1 MLVYAFDDPYKVLEV
16 SRSASFPE
24 IKNSYREL
32 ARKWHP
38 DRNTDPGAQTKF
50 IEVTKAYE
58 LLSDPERRD
67 EFDKFGTTENSPNF
81 KSKFDYSSFKRFDFD
96 PFESLFAS
104 TASNGNNNNN
114 LNSGKF
120 NSNQPHTSTD
130 QTSSSSS
137 PSSSSSSNTINGNNG
152 HRFQFSPDQGSLFRK
167 QSITTRSYENRL
179 IVDSYI
185 RPYLVLFYG
194 DLCIPCFDA
203 EPIWSRIITELEP
216 LGVAFATIHSQHE
229 SLLARK
235 LGVNSLPYVVG
246 IADGIVKHYKESQL
260 SLTRVIEFIR
270 RLLPRNLITH
280 LDDSTYPTF
289 LNGYSDNRIRV
300 IFANHDSSIRLRY
313 LLLAYKFRDRVAS
326 GHICLESDRTA
337 EEGDFAG
344 GSEDTLTTST
354 ISSSSPFTPNSSG
367 RGGKVKSSNTP
378 GANVHT
384 SSTSKYAPSICGR
397 SEEFVDHYALDRKM
411 DSLVLFNEITDHPIA
426 TLSSRDLK
434 YTIMNDLIESNKF
447 LLLPRLSSP
456 LLFDQLCPSESLRSR
471 RKLCIILV
479 TNNIP
484 GHNLARDTLRQFIIE
499 HKSTFT
505 RERFRFMY
513 INHEKQ
519 SHFIQQLTTD
529 ALGSPSSSPVLH
541 IVIIW
546 RREYDRILYE
556 WLDSPWNPSDFL
568 HFNMTRTDLYNLLIG
583 LSKDLETL
591 PNDIRF
597 KSNSLIDEDAHGIF
611 GKVIKKILIMT
622 DDVTESITQKEI
634 LPIVTVILSIGFILL
649 IGYIMQYLVKMEEES
664 IQERYRRL
672 GRTPPGVPAPKPQP
686 KLKIHELRGE
696 TYNGLVRLLK
706 PGCRT
711 LVLLVDKS
719 SKSKLLPKFYKAVY
733 PYRKN
738 KTLMFA
744 YLLIEKN
751 LDWYRKILQQTLG
764 EQRELNINPKN
775 CIGTVIAL
783 NGFRK
788 YFCVYHAKHAES
800 SRATRV
806 SPLGPHLPCQF
817 TNCALVQQAARRKA
831 AETESTAGSASFM
844 GFEESDESDSEAT
857 PDLEAGTLIR
867 SRNSNVHSSPIVL
880 TPEEETLSSIVF
892 EEHLL
897 DGLSAWLDRLFDGT
911 THKYHIQYW
920 PEHMK

>member
-1 MLVYAFDDPYKVLEV
+1 MMSSVRLRLGLPLIFLLICGDHLLHLPHLIINTVVTLTTIYPLPTTSSLWGRNSDHSTTCSWRGDSSWTSPVSSMAAAAATLDDPYKVLDV
-16 SRSASFPE
+16 PRSASFPE
-24 IKNSYREL
+24 IKSSYREL

-38 DRNTDPGAQTKF
+38 DRNTDPGAETKF
-50 IEVTKAYE
+50 IEVTKAFE

-67 EFDKFGTTENSPNF
+67 EFDKFGTTEDSPNF
-81 KSKFDYSSFKRFDFD
+81 KNKFDYSSFKRFDFD

-104 TASNGNNNNN
+104 TANDGSPSNSRNNFT
-114 LNSGKF
+114 S
-120 NSNQPHTSTD
+120 STD
-130 QTSSSSS
+130 STGKDTRSG
-137 PSSSSSSNTINGNNG
+137 SNNRY
-152 HRFQFSPDQGSLFRK
+152 RFASDAGSLFRK
-167 QSITTRSYENRL
+167 QSITTKSYENRL
-179 IVDSYI
+179 IVDSYS

-203 EPIWSRIITELEP
+203 EAIWSRIITELEP
-216 LGVAFATIHSQHE
+216 LGVSFATIHSQHE
-229 SLLARK
+229 SVLARR

-246 IADGIVKHYKESQL
+246 IADGTVKHYKESQL

-270 RLLPRNLITH
+270 RLLPRNLIIH

-289 LNGYSDNRIRV
+289 LNGFNDNRIRV
-300 IFANHDSSIRLRY
+300 IFANHDSNIRLRY

-326 GHICLESDRTA
+326 GHICLDSGVHWKD
-337 EEGDFAG
+337 
-344 GSEDTLTTST
+344 DTGTPGVTMNSTTTRTTSRRPSASLSSNYPA
-354 ISSSSPFTPNSSG
+354 SSSSAAATAS
-367 RGGKVKSSNTP
+367 
-378 GANVHT
+378 
-384 SSTSKYAPSICGR
+384 SKYAPSMCGR

-411 DSLVLFNEITDHPIA
+411 DSLIIFNEIVDHPVA

-434 YTIMNDLIESNKF
+434 NTIMNDLIESNKF

-456 LLFDQLCPSESLRSR
+456 LLFDQLCPSEYIVSR

-484 GHNLARDTLRQFIIE
+484 GHNLPREMLRKFIIDN
-499 HKSTFT
+499 KATLT
-505 RERFRFMY
+505 REKFRFMY
-513 INHEKQ
+513 IYHEKQ
-519 SHFIQQLTTD
+519 SHFIEQLTTD
-529 ALGSPSSSPVLH
+529 SFGSPSSSPLLH
-541 IVIIW
+541 VVIVW

-556 WLDSPWNPSDFL
+556 WLDSPWNPSDQL
-568 HFNMTRTDLYNLLIG
+568 HFNMTRDDLFNLLVG

-597 KSNSLIDEDAHGIF
+597 KSASLIDEGANGIF
-611 GKVIKKILIMT
+611 GKMIDKIRGMT
-622 DDVTESITQKEI
+622 DDVAESITQKEI
-634 LPIVTVILSIGFILL
+634 LPVVTIILSIGFILL

-672 GRTPPGVPAPKPQP
+672 GRTPPGAPAPKPQP

-719 SKSKLLPKFYKAVY
+719 TKSKLLPKFYKAVS

-788 YFCVYHAKHAES
+788 CFSVYHAKHAETTK
-800 SRATRV
+800 AQRV
-806 SPLGPHLPCQF
+806 KFLS
-817 TNCALVQQAARRKA
+817 
-831 AETESTAGSASFM
+831 
-844 GFEESDESDSEAT
+844 
-857 PDLEAGTLIR
+857 
-867 SRNSNVHSSPIVL
+867 
-880 TPEEETLSSIVF
+880 LSSCLPVC
-892 EEHLL
+892 
-897 DGLSAWLDRLFDGT
+897 
-911 THKYHIQYW
+911 
-920 PEHMK
+920 